1 MAQLKLQHI
10 RLETARERQDPLR
23 ECYRHQPEDAKITD
37 RARTTGGVATDPFH
51 GTIIPGSGGY
61 GLSWNFGI
69 HRAIG
74 GDNDAPN
81 PGDMLCAA
89 LAACLDSAIRIIAER
104 LELTL
109 ESLEVKVEADLDVR
123 GTLLVDP
130 TVPIGFQAMRC
141 EVNLEPAEG
150 TDPALVD
157 RVISAAEHS
166 CVNLAT
172 LRNGVPVETSVN
184 IR

>member
-1 MAQLKLQHI
+1 VAQLKLQHV
-10 RLETARERQDPLR
+10 RPETARERQDPLR
-23 ECYRHQPEDAKITD
+23 ECYQYSPEDAKITD

-61 GLSWNFGI
+61 GLSLNFGI
-69 HRAIG
+69 HRAMG

-81 PGDMLCAA
+81 PGDLLCAA
-89 LAACLDSAIRIIAER
+89 LAACLDSSIRVIAER
-104 LELTL
+104 LEVTL

-123 GTLLVDP
+123 GTLQVDP
-130 TVPIGFQAMRC
+130 TVPVGFQAMRC

-150 TDPALVD
+150 SDPESVEKLFD
-157 RVISAAEHS
+157 AAEHS

-172 LRNGVPVETSVN
+172 LRNGVPVETTLN
-184 IR
+184 IC